1 MASASGSGGPGPA
14 KASGSGGPPPP
25 PRQERLVNELVS
37 DLKQLLAKVKKPFSA
52 VMGKKKLTKE
62 NLEKEIKKVQQ
73 EIKER
78 KGKGKVAPKGLLK
91 KADSQS
97 IRDALEACPSQDSQ
111 EVDSDGSHGPSA
123 PSYSEL
129 SFDDPNDF
137 CAVPVN
143 KPPVA
148 VADQPGPM
156 SLPGVPE
163 RLPDAQER

>member
-37 DLKQLLAKVKKPFSA
+37 DLKKLLAKVKKPFSA
-52 VMGKKKLTKE
+52 VMGKKQLTKE

-111 EVDSDGSHGPSA
+111 EVDTDSDGVHGPSA
-123 PSYSEL
+123 PSFSEL
-129 SFDDPNDF
+129 SLDDPNDF
-137 CAVPVN
+137 CDVY